1 MMNSDDEGTPML
13 GPLPL
18 ELQQIKAQKEAAAA
32 AAALALAARRKSE
45 ESKLSDIC
53 IKLRRSSTGDTASI
67 VSPEDAATRRSSRPI
82 KRKKF
87 DDELPEQLSSP
98 GVFPAWPSIPS
109 AHPGPGTSQVDTPR
123 SRTTSLCEPGGSSTP
138 SQGLDPGLVN
148 SCQALPDLRFKKKKK
163 KGRREGAMKDLGR
176 WKATDD
182 LALIT
187 AVGQTKDLGSVVKG
201 VKFSC
206 HFSLAEVQERWYA
219 LMYDPVISKLAME
232 AVRNLPQEVVHR
244 VTKATPFSREE
255 EDAIASC
262 GIKSTAAT
270 VDLAHFESLLASCA
284 AVFHPTR
291 TARAL
296 LTHWQYM
303 KQYSLLP
310 DQAVQPLPK
319 QENAQHI
326 LNFHDGEEQVIDSE
340 LMDPPDLKLN
350 SELAIVD
357 RMAKKEIRRLEAE
370 VGKWSIVVEQVT
382 GQPSPDFDN
391 QTLAVL
397 RGRLV
402 RYLMRS
408 REITVGRAA
417 QEHTVDVDLTLEGP
431 ASKVSRKQAVIKL
444 TNSGEFYLANE
455 GSRPVM
461 VNGKAII
468 TGEMARL
475 ANNTVVEFCNLRF
488 VFLINLELIEA
499 IRTEAAK
506 NQFVQQ

>member
-1 MMNSDDEGTPML
+1 MQ

-32 AAALALAARRKSE
+32 LARRRSE
-45 ESKLSDIC
+45 DSRLSDIS
-53 IKLRRSSTGDTASI
+53 IKLRRSSTGDTACI
-67 VSPEDAATRRSSRPI
+67 VSPEDSATRRSSRPI

-87 DDELPEQLSSP
+87 DDELPEQLGSP
-98 GVFPAWPSIPS
+98 GVATPGTPGVPSVQ
-109 AHPGPGTSQVDTPR
+109 ATSQVEAAR
-123 SRTTSLCEPGGSSTP
+123 SRNASLCESGTSITP
-138 SQGLDPGLVN
+138 SVVQDPCLVN
-148 SCQALPDLRFKKKKK
+148 SWQALPDMRVKKKRR

-187 AVGQTKDLGSVVKG
+187 AVGQTKDLGSVIKG

-206 HFSLAEVQERWYA
+206 HFTLAEVQERWYA

-232 AVRNLPQEVVHR
+232 AVRNLPQEVVYR

-255 EDAIASC
+255 EDAIANC

-270 VDLAHFESLLASCA
+270 VDLAHFESLLSSQAV
-284 AVFHPTR
+284 VFHPVR
-291 TARAL
+291 TGRDL

-303 KQYSLLP
+303 KQYCLLP
-310 DQAVQPLPK
+310 DQAVQPLPTS
-319 QENAQHI
+319 ENAQHI
-326 LNFHDGEEQVIDSE
+326 LNFHDGEEQVIDTE

-350 SELAIVD
+350 NELAIVD
-357 RMAKKEIRRLEAE
+357 RMAKREIRRLEAE
-370 VGKWSIVVEQVT
+370 VSKWAIVVEQVT
-382 GQPSPDFDN
+382 GQPSQDFDN

-408 REITVGRAA
+408 REITVGRAT

-431 ASKVSRKQAVIKL
+431 ASKVSRRQAVIKL
-444 TNSGEFYLANE
+444 TNSGEFFLANE
-455 GSRPVM
+455 GSRSVM
-461 VNGKAII
+461 VNGKPII
-468 TGEMARL
+468 TGELAKL

-488 VFLINLELIEA
+488 VFLINMELIEA
-499 IRTEAAK
+499 IRAEAAK
-506 NQFVQQ
+506 NQFVGKQ

>member
-1 MMNSDDEGTPML
+1 MSQTE
-13 GPLPL
+13 
-18 ELQQIKAQKEAAAA
+18 
-32 AAALALAARRKSE
+32 
-45 ESKLSDIC
+45 
-53 IKLRRSSTGDTASI
+53 TA
-67 VSPEDAATRRSSRPI
+67 
-82 KRKKF
+82 
-87 DDELPEQLSSP
+87 
-98 GVFPAWPSIPS
+98 
-109 AHPGPGTSQVDTPR
+109 R
-123 SRTTSLCEPGGSSTP
+123 SRNSSLCEPGSSKTP
-138 SQGLDPGLVN
+138 SLSLDHGLVN
-148 SCQALPDLRFKKKKK
+148 SCQALKKKK
-163 KGRREGAMKDLGR
+163 KGRREGATKDLGR

-187 AVGQTKDLGSVVKG
+187 AVEQTKDLGSVFKG

-206 HFSLAEVQERWYA
+206 HFTLLEVQERWYA

-232 AVRNLPQEVVHR
+232 AVRNLPQEVVNR
-244 VTKATPFSREE
+244 VTKATPFSKEE
-255 EDAIASC
+255 EDAIGNC

-270 VDLAHFESLLASCA
+270 VDLAVFEQLRSSQA

-291 TARAL
+291 SGRSL

-310 DQAVQPLPK
+310 DQTVQPLPK
-319 QENAQHI
+319 PENAQHI
-326 LNFHDGEEQVIDSE
+326 LNFHDVEEQVVDSE

-350 SELAIVD
+350 SEMANVD
-357 RMAKKEIRRLEAE
+357 RMAKREIRRLEAE
-370 VGKWSIVVEQVT
+370 VSKWQIVVEQVT
-382 GQPSPDFDN
+382 EQQTPDFDN

-431 ASKVSRKQAVIKL
+431 ASKVSRKQAIIKL
-444 TNSGEFYLANE
+444 TNSGEFHLANE

-461 VNGKAII
+461 VNGKPII
-468 TGEMARL
+468 IGELARL

-488 VFLINLELIEA
+488 VFLINMELIEA

-506 NQFVQQ
+506 NQFVSTKQ

>member
-1 MMNSDDEGTPML
+1 MQ

-18 ELQQIKAQKEAAAA
+18 ELQQMKAHAEA
-32 AAALALAARRKSE
+32 AAALARRSE
-45 ESKLSDIC
+45 ESSYGEIC
-53 IKLRRSSTGDTASI
+53 IKLRRSSTGDTATI
-67 VSPEDAATRRSSRPI
+67 VSGEDAATRRSSRPV

-87 DDELPEQLSSP
+87 DDELQLPNPGHSP
-98 GVFPAWPSIPS
+98 GVT
-109 AHPGPGTSQVDTPR
+109 GPVAGHTQVEVAR
-123 SRTTSLCEPGGSSTP
+123 SRNTSMCEVVE
-138 SQGLDPGLVN
+138 PGLVN
-148 SCQALPDLRFKKKKK
+148 SCHALPDIRLGKKKKK

-187 AVGQTKDLGSVVKG
+187 AVGQTKDLGKVIKG

-232 AVRNLPQEVVHR
+232 AVRNLPVEVVHR

-255 EDAIASC
+255 EDAIAGC

-270 VDLAHFESLLASCA
+270 VDLAVFEEVLSSQPGL
-284 AVFHPTR
+284 FHPTR
-291 TARAL
+291 TARTI

-310 DQAVQPLPK
+310 DQAVQPLPR

-326 LNFHDGEEQVIDSE
+326 LNFHDAEEQVVDSE

-350 SELAIVD
+350 NELDIAD

-370 VGKWSIVVEQVT
+370 VSKWGIVVEQVT
-382 GQPSPDFDN
+382 GQPAPDFDN

-431 ASKVSRKQAVIKL
+431 ASKVSRRQAIIKL

-468 TGEMARL
+468 TGEL
-475 ANNTVVEFCNLRF
+475 AKLVNNTVVEFCNLRF
-488 VFLINLELIEA
+488 VFLINMELIEA

-506 NQFVQQ
+506 NQFVAKQ